1 MNKFWKALI
10 ATAIPIVAL
19 SIISTAGMWT
29 GINDNNSLFGIAW
42 FIALVLLFAA
52 FVTAIV
58 FAATGRRQLMAGI
71 FAGAGIGILAMGTT
85 CFASLTNLAI

>member
-42 FIALVLLFAA
+42 FVALVLLFAA